1 MSISYQKI
9 QDAIIIHPRRHGRH
23 LLLKKPLDGRRI
35 TGDDRSRIQALPGIS
50 SLEDT
55 KIMVRRMVK
64 DFIRKVYGNNGGIWQ
79 YLEGECDNIIVKM
92 VHSNQIMVCADR
104 SE

>member
-1 MSISYQKI
+1 
-9 QDAIIIHPRRHGRH
+9 
-23 LLLKKPLDGRRI
+23 
-35 TGDDRSRIQALPGIS
+35 
-50 SLEDT
+50 
-55 KIMVRRMVK
+55 MVK